1 MLFTYI
7 LLIFLSLPTVGIVNT
22 KALRGQKARTIED
35 KKPYFN
41 VPFYFLRMFVG
52 FIDGDGYF
60 QVTLERE
67 VLD

>member
-1 MLFTYI
+1 
-7 LLIFLSLPTVGIVNT
+7 VGIVNT